1 MHICIRVGIIAEGFM
16 ARDITFQ
23 NTAGP
28 LGYQAVALR
37 VEGDMAV
44 FYRYGFHELINC
56 NYFQLKY
63 N

>member
-1 MHICIRVGIIAEGFM
+1 MHIGISVGIVAEGFM

-44 FYRYGFHELINC
+44 FYRYGFR
-56 NYFQLKY
+56 K
-63 N
+63 